1 MVYSETRIRVMKLGK
16 RNIDVIEEL
25 RRRGYKVALAEFSR
39 FSTGVDTTTAKA
51 QRIREATDEILA
63 EWETGAVPLNKA
75 NQSYSES
82 PGQALF
88 V

>member
-1 MVYSETRIRVMKLGK
+1 MLYSETRIRVMKLGK

-51 QRIREATDEILA
+51 RKVLKATDDILT
-63 EWETGAVPLNKA
+63 EWERDKQQDAYT
-75 NQSYSES
+75 EDRR
-82 PGQALF
+82 
-88 V
+88 